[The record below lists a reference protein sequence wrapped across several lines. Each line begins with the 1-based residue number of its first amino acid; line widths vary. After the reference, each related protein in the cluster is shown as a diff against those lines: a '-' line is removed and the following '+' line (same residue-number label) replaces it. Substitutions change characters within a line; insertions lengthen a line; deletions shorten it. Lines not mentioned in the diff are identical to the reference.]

1 MVLVDDAETC
11 GYYTQRLMEGEMVSV
26 GDAETGGYTETMEG
40 EMVLVGDAETGGY
53 TDRLM
58 EGEMVSV
65 GDAETGGYR
74 DLWREKWCQWV
85 TPRLVATET
94 YGAVSYTHLTLPTR
108 STV

>member
-1 MVLVDDAETC
+1 MVLVGDAETG

-53 TDRLM
+53 
-58 EGEMVSV
+58 
-65 GDAETGGYR
+65 R

-94 YGAVSYTHLTLPTR
+94 YGGRNGVSG
-108 STV
+108 